1 MFRKAPRLWRGNL
14 PHLWRG
20 RVSST
25 VTRSLRCD
33 ARWGVAWQAWHFVP
47 SMVSLS
53 GACWAWWHRLC
64 LSLVVP
70 KRACLVVL
78 LLFPVALIL
87 CSFSVWWS
95 VWPAQLPKS
104 IKTDLP
110 SSSALHL
117 LSCAPC
123 SFWLS
128 VLAAQRSKSVKTDF
142 PSSPSTGL
150 LGGAPCC
157 VWWPALVREPP
168 KCLKAGLP
176 SCSFVL
182 CPPFSCGCA
191 SVLLSLSATPFCPLS
206 GPNPPKRTAPASTLR
221 LLACAPCSVV
231 WSVLAS

>member
-1 MFRKAPRLWRGNL
+1 M
-14 PHLWRG
+14 RG
-20 RVSST
+20 RRGTLCHRWSPCV
-25 VTRSLRCD
+25 
-33 ARWGVAWQAWHFVP
+33 ARVGPGDIDFAFLWFSQ
-47 SMVSLS
+47 S
-53 GACWAWWHRLC
+53 GLAQLFCSFFPWLC
-64 LSLVVP
+64 FCAP
-70 KRACLVVL
+70 
-78 LLFPVALIL
+78 
-87 CSFSVWWS
+87 FSVWWS
-95 VWPAQLPKS
+95 VLPAQLPKS

-128 VLAAQRSKSVKTDF
+128 VLAAQRPKSVKTDF
-142 PSSPSTGL
+142 PSSPSPGL

-168 KCLKAGLP
+168 KCFKAGLP

-191 SVLLSLSATPFCPLS
+191 SVLLSLSGTPFCPLS
-206 GPNPPKRTAPASTLR
+206 GPNPPKRTAPASTLG
-221 LLACAPCSVV
+221 LLACAPCSVG